1 MMWVN
6 GPSCG
11 FACMLHTCKL
21 CISMN
26 VMKTTENLPSD
37 SKMTTVTILTNQK
50 GVI

>member
-11 FACMLHTCKL
+11 FACMLHICKI

-26 VMKTTENLPSD
+26 VMNTAENLLID
-37 SKMTTVTILTNQK
+37 SKMSTVTILTNQT
-50 GVI
+50 GLI